1 MLIHNWWLVV
11 KHAWSIR
18 LILLAGILSGAEVM
32 LPLIQDLLPIPRGIF
47 ASLSGLVACGA
58 FVARIVAQ
66 SKVSGGT
73 DEN

>member
-18 LILLAGILSGAEVM
+18 LIIVAGVLSGGEVM
-32 LPLIQDLLPIPRGIF
+32 LPLVQDLLPIPHGVF
-47 ASLSGLVACGA
+47 AGMSGLVACGA
-58 FVARIVAQ
+58 FIARIVAQ